1 MPARSTPPLLTA
13 ENLMSRAI
21 TTAQPLQVQ
30 AQQPGPGAVSLV
42 SQDALDRAAD
52 CLLTARQSM
61 DVPNRSEADAVQLVR
76 TAAGIIRAA
85 LDQA

>member
-1 MPARSTPPLLTA
+1 MPSAL
-13 ENLMSRAI
+13 
-21 TTAQPLQVQ
+21 
-30 AQQPGPGAVSLV
+30 SLV

-52 CLLTARQSM
+52 CLVTARQSM